1 MARAAAGSK
10 PSMNPGRSALALP
23 SEGAPLAFGELAA
36 PGVAALA
43 ALAAPLPSLALPG
56 RVTVAPA
63 RAPPAGAAA
72 AAPPLGLAA
81 ADAAAEAA
89 GAASG
94 DGDACVKVGVAGVAA
109 AAATGAAAVGV
120 GAAATGGATG
130 VAGVTAAAD
139 GAGVAATG
147 VGAARTGSAAAV
159 FGGSTAFVGSGAA
172 LGGSLLTGSVVASFG
187 ASTFGAS
194 AFGNSTGGGAGN
206 GLGTSTTG
214 VATGSGKLSAGIACN
229 GCGIATGDCFSMRI
243 GGVAAAGSVNFDSVG
258 GGVGGGD
265 GVSTN
270 STRVVLTGGG
280 STATVVRIGLA
291 MLGCGSR
298 VGTLRDVDGGNSAL
312 FETTGA
318 GGLGASAIRARSVV
332 VESLLGSAGALKPK
346 LLPPNSMFANSKCKV
361 IDPTTVH
368 IRPARARTFM
378 SCIRLRKLVM
388 GSVSACMFQ
397 ECISK
402 RATDNRKC

>member
-94 DGDACVKVGVAGVAA
+94 EGDACVKVGVAGVAA
-109 AAATGAAAVGV
+109 AAATGAASVGV

-187 ASTFGAS
+187 ASNFGAS

-206 GLGTSTTG
+206 GLGASTTG

-258 GGVGGGD
+258 GG

-270 STRVVLTGGG
+270 SMRVVFTGNG

-291 MLGCGSR
+291 TLGCVSRIGALRGGDGVAAEAVESTGS
-298 VGTLRDVDGGNSAL
+298 
-312 FETTGA
+312 

-332 VESLLGSAGALKPK
+332 VESLLGNAGALKPK
-346 LLPPNSMFANSKCKV
+346 LLPPNSTLANSKCNV
-361 IDPTTVH
+361 IDPTKVH
-368 IRPARARTFM
+368 IKPARARTFM

-402 RATDNRKC
+402 RATD